1 MVTRPRINFICLS
14 VCLSSLSVFCLPP
27 RLSVRLHFSKSF
39 SSLSMCA
46 EMLNLPTIDRPGI
59 NNKIIAAGRWHTD
72 DRELITKQPAQR
84 TQQETYIG
92 ARTFGCVHIYR
103 TRIAASRP
111 AARVVV
117 FGLEDIMMPSV
128 AISAMSLLAVATRL
142 ESASSFLV
150 PSAASSSIALLVR
163 TMDIARSPPPVPPPA
178 RRRSGAASSP
188 AATALNGL
196 FDGWGGGG
204 GDDEAKSSAV
214 AEIPPEVRD
223 EIIKA
228 ESNTPAAEG
237 RQRRIVAYFL
247 LAIAGMTVAF
257 FNAFL
262 SDLRFGDGSPSE
274 DLSYYGFGWV
284 QDNFV
289 TSFLFVNTIGGAM
302 ALLGAGLAGTL
313 AEVEVREMP
322 VVVIRR
328 SPVSSSSSS
337 SRYIDILY
345 RVFAHT

>member
-1 MVTRPRINFICLS
+1 
-14 VCLSSLSVFCLPP
+14 
-27 RLSVRLHFSKSF
+27 
-39 SSLSMCA
+39 
-46 EMLNLPTIDRPGI
+46 
-59 NNKIIAAGRWHTD
+59 
-72 DRELITKQPAQR
+72 
-84 TQQETYIG
+84 
-92 ARTFGCVHIYR
+92 
-103 TRIAASRP
+103 
-111 AARVVV
+111 
-117 FGLEDIMMPSV
+117 MMPSV

-142 ESASSFLV
+142 QSGSSFLV

-163 TMDIARSPPPVPPPA
+163 RMDIARSPPPVPPPA
-178 RRRSGAASSP
+178 GRRSGAASSP

-204 GDDEAKSSAV
+204 GGDDAAKSSAV
-214 AEIPPEVRD
+214 AEIPPEVRG

-237 RQRRIVAYFL
+237 RQRRIVTYFL
-247 LAIAGMTVAF
+247 LTITGMTVAF

-289 TSFLFVNTIGGAM
+289 TSFLFMNTIGGAM

-328 SPVSSSSSS
+328 SPVSSSS
-337 SRYIDILY
+337 LP
-345 RVFAHT
+345 RVRAHLNQS

>member
-1 MVTRPRINFICLS
+1 
-14 VCLSSLSVFCLPP
+14 
-27 RLSVRLHFSKSF
+27 
-39 SSLSMCA
+39 
-46 EMLNLPTIDRPGI
+46 
-59 NNKIIAAGRWHTD
+59 
-72 DRELITKQPAQR
+72 
-84 TQQETYIG
+84 
-92 ARTFGCVHIYR
+92 
-103 TRIAASRP
+103 
-111 AARVVV
+111 
-117 FGLEDIMMPSV
+117 
-128 AISAMSLLAVATRL
+128 
-142 ESASSFLV
+142 
-150 PSAASSSIALLVR
+150 
-163 TMDIARSPPPVPPPA
+163 MDIARSPPPVPPPA
-178 RRRSGAASSP
+178 GRRSGAASSV
-188 AATALNGL
+188 ATALNGL

-204 GDDEAKSSAV
+204 GEAKSSAV

-289 TSFLFVNTIGGAM
+289 TSFLFMNTIGGAM

-328 SPVSSSSSS
+328 SPVSSSS
-337 SRYIDILY
+337 LP
-345 RVFAHT
+345 RVRAHLNQS

>member
-1 MVTRPRINFICLS
+1 
-14 VCLSSLSVFCLPP
+14 
-27 RLSVRLHFSKSF
+27 
-39 SSLSMCA
+39 
-46 EMLNLPTIDRPGI
+46 
-59 NNKIIAAGRWHTD
+59 
-72 DRELITKQPAQR
+72 
-84 TQQETYIG
+84 
-92 ARTFGCVHIYR
+92 
-103 TRIAASRP
+103 
-111 AARVVV
+111 
-117 FGLEDIMMPSV
+117 MPSI
-128 AISAMSLLAVATRL
+128 AISAMSLLAAATRL
-142 ESASSFLV
+142 QSASSFLV
-150 PSAASSSIALLVR
+150 PSSAASSSIALLVR
-163 TMDIARSPPPVPPPA
+163 MDVTRSPPVPPA
-178 RRRSGAASSP
+178 RRSGAASSV
-188 AATALNGL
+188 ATALNGL
-196 FDGWGGGG
+196 LDGWGGGG
-204 GDDEAKSSAV
+204 GDGAESSAA

-313 AEVEVREMP
+313 AEVEVREIP
-322 VVVIRR
+322 VCCNSPIAGLVVVVVPI
-328 SPVSSSSSS
+328 
-337 SRYIDILY
+337 Y
-345 RVFAHT
+345 

>member
-1 MVTRPRINFICLS
+1 
-14 VCLSSLSVFCLPP
+14 
-27 RLSVRLHFSKSF
+27 
-39 SSLSMCA
+39 
-46 EMLNLPTIDRPGI
+46 
-59 NNKIIAAGRWHTD
+59 
-72 DRELITKQPAQR
+72 
-84 TQQETYIG
+84 
-92 ARTFGCVHIYR
+92 
-103 TRIAASRP
+103 
-111 AARVVV
+111 
-117 FGLEDIMMPSV
+117 MMPSV

-150 PSAASSSIALLVR
+150 PSAASSSIAFLVR
-163 TMDIARSPPPVPPPA
+163 RMDIARSPPPVPPPA

-196 FDGWGGGG
+196 LDGWGGGG

-313 AEVEVREMP
+313 AEVEVRKMP

-328 SPVSSSSSS
+328 SPVSSSSS

>member
-1 MVTRPRINFICLS
+1 MRRDVEPS
-14 VCLSSLSVFCLPP
+14 D
-27 RLSVRLHFSKSF
+27 
-39 SSLSMCA
+39 
-46 EMLNLPTIDRPGI
+46 DRSAGDKYI
-59 NNKIIAAGRWHTD
+59 KIIAAGRLHTD

-92 ARTFGCVHIYR
+92 APTFGCVHIYR

-142 ESASSFLV
+142 QSGSSFLV

-163 TMDIARSPPPVPPPA
+163 RMDIARSPPPVPPPA
-178 RRRSGAASSP
+178 GRRSGAASSP

-204 GDDEAKSSAV
+204 GGDDAAKSSAV
-214 AEIPPEVRD
+214 AEIPPEVRG

-237 RQRRIVAYFL
+237 RQRRIVTYFL
-247 LAIAGMTVAF
+247 LTITGMTVAF

-289 TSFLFVNTIGGAM
+289 TSFLFMNTIGGAM

-328 SPVSSSSSS
+328 SPVSSSS
-337 SRYIDILY
+337 LP
-345 RVFAHT
+345 RVRAHLNQS